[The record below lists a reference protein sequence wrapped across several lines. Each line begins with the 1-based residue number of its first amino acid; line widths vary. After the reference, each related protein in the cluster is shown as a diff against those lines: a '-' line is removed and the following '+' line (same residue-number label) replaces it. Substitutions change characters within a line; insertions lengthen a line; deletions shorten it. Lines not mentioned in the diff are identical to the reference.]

1 MVLALRLNSD
11 FSRKHTKELCSRA
24 RLGGLLILAEERQI
38 TTVQFSAGEKQAF
51 EERGHWVKEEGGFS
65 VLGKRTKSDHVGT
78 KLWGRTEKNW
88 GRNNLC
94 S

>member
-1 MVLALRLNSD
+1 M
-11 FSRKHTKELCSRA
+11 CSQA

-38 TTVQFSAGEKQAF
+38 TTVQLSAGEKQAF
-51 EERGHWVKEEGGFS
+51 EEGGLWVKEEGGFS

-88 GRNNLC
+88 GRNHLC

>member
-1 MVLALRLNSD
+1 M
-11 FSRKHTKELCSRA
+11 CCRA
-24 RLGGLLILAEERQI
+24 RLGGLLILAEGCQI
-38 TTVQFSAGEKQAF
+38 TAVQLSAGEKQAF
-51 EERGHWVKEEGGFS
+51 EEGTLWVKKEGGFS

-88 GRNNLC
+88 GRNHLC